1 MIVWGVVK
9 YAMDHAAE
17 WGSDSGLVSLGGD
30 SSGGNLA
37 LAAAMRAEEFLPEEL
52 KVKSL
57 ILFYPVV
64 KAYADNSKSW
74 KTYSRGYGLDSRLM
88 EAFNEA
94 YLSSSNVEATAPDV
108 SPGILPTKN

>member
-1 MIVWGVVK
+1 MIVWELLNMQWIMRLSGVQIPVLL
-9 YAMDHAAE
+9 A
-17 WGSDSGLVSLGGD
+17 LGGD

-94 YLSSSNVEATAPDV
+94 YLSSSNVEAAA
-108 SPGILPTKN
+108 